1 MVFKSAFSF
10 HSRKSFEVHD
20 IVLDPMPLPF
30 TKHTRDEKKSPNVYV
45 VIHAMGWKK
54 MSTQRTKKNYE
65 TELRNVH
72 FMLTTHVYHVRY
84 ETTSRITKQVN
95 KIRVLHTDDEPV
107 NHTH

>member
-1 MVFKSAFSF
+1 M
-10 HSRKSFEVHD
+10 
-20 IVLDPMPLPF
+20 
-30 TKHTRDEKKSPNVYV
+30 YV

-54 MSTQRTKKNYE
+54 MRTQRTKKNYE
-65 TELRNVH
+65 TELRNAH

-107 NHTH
+107 NHTN